1 MAKKRSYRRG
11 YKAAKRRYRGGMK
24 LPKLLDVSQ
33 ILVNADGLGYITA
46 GEQAMSG
53 NFKGAAG
60 TIGTAATSPKVM
72 IGLTFDNLLIGISR
86 SIIRKTGGKWVRKVI
101 A

>member
-33 ILVNADGLGYITA
+33 IVVNADGLGYIA
-46 GEQAMSG
+46 GGQLAMAG
-53 NFKGAAG
+53 NFAGAADV
-60 TIGTAATSPKVM
+60 IGTAATSPKVM